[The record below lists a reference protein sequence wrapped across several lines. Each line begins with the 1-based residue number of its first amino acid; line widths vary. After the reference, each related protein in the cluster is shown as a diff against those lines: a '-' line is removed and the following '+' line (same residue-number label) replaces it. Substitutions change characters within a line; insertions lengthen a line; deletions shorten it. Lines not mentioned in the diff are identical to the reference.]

1 MTATAALRKL
11 ASVART
17 YGAGSS
23 EIKRELLR
31 LLERSRLKTARE
43 LLRLH
48 ETLCFLR
55 AYPDDRELLDTVE
68 RMLASFERR
77 GDLRRRRD
85 ALEDT
90 GVAGTR
96 IRYRFFWPMA
106 HWIVDRWPGQLS
118 LEWDEPET
126 VERIGRAIPQL
137 ITTIEAETL
146 ARLRGPVR
154 RNLRRLLAEGET
166 DAAYL
171 VNGIRGMAGN
181 DLTREAFHDAIDA
194 SYRVDPGPGTP
205 SRTHAIYPAA
215 PVVFRKAAP
224 SRSRPDL
231 QAEMRRPPRRV
242 RSVSP
247 REGRQLIDLAC
258 EAMVTRSR
266 DLEAF
271 GYGDPRDVR
280 VVDDGDGL
288 QFVVIGVVPE
298 RRRLLHGLYGY
309 LTLRNGVPIGY
320 VQIDP
325 LMRSAGIHYNT
336 FETFRGGEAAHV
348 FGRVLATT
356 LHLFGAESLS
366 IEPYQLGQGN
376 AEGLESGAW
385 WFYYKLGFRPRD
397 AKVRRVLRGEL
408 ARMKRNPRHRSNR
421 ATLEKLAAAH
431 MQFEQSSSAP
441 PLPHPPWEIGTL
453 VSNTLAAH
461 SGAGRRQAS
470 AACSRE
476 AARLL
481 GLRSMRAWTASER
494 QAWSRWSPLVLALPG
509 VSRWS
514 IANRRALVRIVRAK
528 GGRRDGD
535 FVKLFDAHPRLGPA
549 ILSAAFSVRGE

>member
-1 MTATAALRKL
+1 MTAATVLRKL
-11 ASVART
+11 ETAARS
-17 YGAGSS
+17 YGPGNG
-23 EIKRELLR
+23 EIKRNLLLLLKRRR
-31 LLERSRLKTARE
+31 LNRARE
-43 LLRLH
+43 VLRLH

-68 RMLASFERR
+68 RMLTSFERR
-77 GDLRRRRD
+77 GDLRRHRD

-90 GVAGTR
+90 GVAGTA

-106 HWIVDRWPGQLS
+106 HWIAGRWPGQLS

-126 VERIGRAIPQL
+126 VERLGRAIPQL
-137 ITTIEAETL
+137 VTTAEAETL
-146 ARLRGPVR
+146 ARLRLPAR
-154 RNLRRLLAEGET
+154 RGLARLLAEGET
-166 DAAYL
+166 DASYL
-171 VNGIRGMAGN
+171 VNGIHCMPGD

-194 SYRVDPGPGTP
+194 TYRVEPGPGTP
-205 SRTHAIYPAA
+205 SRTHAVCAGA
-215 PVVFRKAAP
+215 PVVFREQAP
-224 SRSRPDL
+224 SRTRPDL
-231 QAEMRRPPRRV
+231 RATMRRPPRRV

-247 REGRQLIDLAC
+247 REGRKLIDLAC

-298 RRRLLHGLYGY
+298 RRRLLHALYGY

-320 VQIDP
+320 VQVDP
-325 LMRSAGIHYNT
+325 LLRSAGIHFNT
-336 FETFRGGEAAHV
+336 FESFRGGEAAHV
-348 FGRVLATT
+348 FGRVLAVTRR
-356 LHLFGAESLS
+356 LFGAESLS

-376 AEGLESGAW
+376 AEGLDSGAW

-408 ARMKRNPRHRSNR
+408 ACMKRDRGHRSSR
-421 ATLEKLAAAH
+421 STLEKLASAH
-431 MQFEQSSSAP
+431 LYFEFRRSRDAV
-441 PLPHPPWEIGTL
+441 PHPPWEIGARISS
-453 VSNTLAAH
+453 VLAAH
-461 SGAGRRQAS
+461 SDVGRRSAS
-470 AACSRE
+470 ATCSRE

-481 GLRSMRAWTASER
+481 GLRSMRGWTAAER

-514 IANRRALVRIVRAK
+514 PANRRALVRVARAK

-535 FVKLFDAHPRLGPA
+535 FVKLFDVHPRLGQ
-549 ILSAAFSVRGE
+549 SVLRTL